1 MKIPGN
7 FSLSSHSL
15 RTRLTLSLGV
25 IAVIVFAVVG
35 SFLYLALASEL
46 ESADRDELHGKKLL
60 VSHYIA
66 EASADVGLDEL
77 KHHID
82 DAVIAHG
89 HLRVW
94 LLAKGGEVILGVGPI
109 PRQVGG
115 SGDLLSFVAADGIP
129 LEGVSTAVE
138 SKGILPLATMI
149 VAIDVAPRLRLLEKY
164 RWMLWLVCGVGVL
177 VIVGLAAWTT
187 WRGLIPVR
195 RLSEQAAR
203 ISPASLSTRLE
214 ATGVDI
220 ELEALVQGFN
230 SALDRVEAAYRQM
243 ESFTADVAH
252 ELRTPLAT
260 LINAA
265 EVTLGEQR
273 TSECLRETLADQLE
287 ELEQLKGLT
296 VDMLF
301 LSRADQGDQAH
312 DAKHVVMSDEVRKTV
327 DYFEALLSES
337 ELTISVEG
345 EAVVRGNAGLIRR
358 ALSNLLANAIKHT
371 ECHGSIRFG
380 LRVEQGF
387 GIVEVFNP
395 GSPISDKIRA
405 RMFDRFFRA
414 DPARGQRGTSHG
426 LGLAIVKAI
435 AEMHG
440 GQVVAKADTAGNTI
454 GFKIP
459 VSR

>member
-1 MKIPGN
+1 MKLPGGL
-7 FSLSSHSL
+7 SLSSHSL
-15 RTRLTLSLGV
+15 RTRLTFSLGL
-25 IAVIVFAVVG
+25 IAIIVFAVAG

-46 ESADRDELHGKKLL
+46 ESADRDELNGKKLL
-60 VSHYIA
+60 VSHYIE
-66 EASADVGLDEL
+66 EATADTGLADL

-94 LLAKGGEVILGVGPI
+94 LLSEGGELILGAGDI
-109 PRQVGG
+109 PREIGR
-115 SGDLLSFVAADGIP
+115 SGDLVHLLTGDGVQ
-129 LEGVSTAVE
+129 LEGIRTAIE
-138 SKGILPLATMI
+138 SKGTLPLASMI
-149 VAIDVAPRLRLLEKY
+149 VAIDVDPRLRLLEKY
-164 RWMLWLVCGVGVL
+164 RWMLWLVCGLGVL
-177 VIVGLAAWTT
+177 AIVGLAAWTT
-187 WRGLIPVR
+187 GRGLIPVR

-214 ATGVDI
+214 STGVDV
-220 ELEALVQGFN
+220 ELKALVQGFN
-230 SALDRVEAAYRQM
+230 EALDRVEAAYRHM

-273 TSECLRETLADQLE
+273 SRETLRETLADQLE
-287 ELEQLKGLT
+287 ELEQLKGLI

-312 DAKHVVMSDEVRKTV
+312 DARCVVLSDEVRKTV
-327 DYFEALLSES
+327 EYFEALLSES
-337 ELTISVEG
+337 GLAISVEG
-345 EAVVRGNAGLIRR
+345 GAVVCANAGLIRR
-358 ALSNLLANAIKHT
+358 ALSNLLSNAIKHT
-371 ECHGSIRFG
+371 QCGGSIRFR

-387 GIVEVFNP
+387 SIVEVFNP
-395 GSPISDKIRA
+395 GAPISDEIRTQ
-405 RMFDRFFRA
+405 MFDRFFRA

-440 GQVVAKADTAGNTI
+440 GQVVAKSDAAGNTI

-459 VSR
+459 VKP